1 MTSPMV
7 LRQILVVG
15 DGRTVREVAAAV
27 AGSEVAVRGPFA
39 PSVAQAA
46 GIDPEVAVVDQR
58 CPVGPDAIEQ
68 TIALFPDVR
77 VLVAG
82 ADDDAGAGDAFG
94 RGACGLFPVDRR
106 HRADALW
113 RAAAG
118 EVVIPDGQLATIL
131 AGIGDRRI
139 AADAEQLAGLTGRER
154 EVLRLI
160 AEGVGTTE
168 VARALGIAP
177 ATVQSHVKNLLA
189 KLGVHS
195 KVEAAR
201 VAWRVGIAGVPAGI

>member
-1 MTSPMV
+1 VRPHAPMTSPMA

-15 DGRTVREVAAAV
+15 DGRTIREVAAAV

-39 PSVAQAA
+39 PLVAQAA
-46 GIDPEVAVVDQR
+46 GMTPDVAVVDLR

-82 ADDDAGAGDAFG
+82 AEDDLTAGDAFG

-106 HRADALW
+106 QRADAVW

-118 EVVIPDGQLATIL
+118 EVVIPDGQLASIL
-131 AGIGDRRI
+131 AGIGDRRV

-160 AEGVGTTE
+160 A
-168 VARALGIAP
+168 
-177 ATVQSHVKNLLA
+177 
-189 KLGVHS
+189 
-195 KVEAAR
+195 
-201 VAWRVGIAGVPAGI
+201 

>member
-1 MTSPMV
+1 MV

-39 PSVAQAA
+39 PLVAQAA
-46 GIDPEVAVVDQR
+46 GIDPEVAVVDLR

-68 TIALFPDVR
+68 TLALFPDVR

-82 ADDDAGAGDAFG
+82 GDDDATAGDAFV
-94 RGACGLFPVDRR
+94 RGACGLFPADRR
-106 HRADALW
+106 QRADALW

-131 AGIGDRRI
+131 AGIGDRRV
-139 AADAEQLAGLTGRER
+139 AADAAQLAGLTGRER

>member
-1 MTSPMV
+1 MV

-15 DGRTVREVAAAV
+15 DGRTIREVAAAV

-39 PSVAQAA
+39 PLVAQAA
-46 GIDPEVAVVDQR
+46 GMTPDVAVVDLR

-82 ADDDAGAGDAFG
+82 AEDDLTAGDAFG

-106 HRADALW
+106 QRADALW

-118 EVVIPDGQLATIL
+118 EVVIPDGQLASIL

-160 AEGVGTTE
+160 AEGVGTSE
-168 VARALGIAP
+168 VARVLGIAP